1 MKILTHRAWLFILS
15 VSTIVL
21 SSCYQESKR
30 ELSDQ
35 DNELTEQIEDLENK
49 IYDIEQDFYIAF
61 EALTQLDSLLSNGN
75 VDSSQI
81 IIKKTLYDLG
91 NIRFYTKDDIAID
104 MMTSQF
110 IFTDTSYMN
119 IRRELRY
126 EEYRESLDSMKKTND
141 RIK

>member
-30 ELSDQ
+30 ELSVQ

-126 EEYRESLDSMKKTND
+126 EEYRESLDSMKKN
-141 RIK
+141 K